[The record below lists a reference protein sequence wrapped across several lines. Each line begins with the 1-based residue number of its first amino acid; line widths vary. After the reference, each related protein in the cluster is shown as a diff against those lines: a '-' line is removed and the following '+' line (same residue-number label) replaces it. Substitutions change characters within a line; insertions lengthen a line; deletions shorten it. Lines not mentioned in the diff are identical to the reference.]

1 MNYYANK
8 SIKLLSSSIILHDY
22 MQKKSNRFF
31 KSLNPWEIIIIPFIF
46 LLLIKNALFAQL
58 IKSME
63 VVATISLKKLCK
75 CHLKFL
81 LFCNKIWKIF
91 SPIDYLK

>member
-8 SIKLLSSSIILHDY
+8 NIKLLSSLIILRDY
-22 MQKKSNRFF
+22 TQKKSNRFF

-63 VVATISLKKLCK
+63 VAATILLKKLYK
-75 CHLKFL
+75 CLLKSP